1 MASEKLF
8 IVAGTRQEYE
18 FFIRKKADELAK
30 TKYLTKTGYPI
41 SLSHFVYVSGYETL
55 RGHRDIHGWFYGTY
69 RRRQD
74 IKDIVMQ
81 IRVSNNI
88 PHSDRILPNEHLLS

>member
-30 TKYLTKTGYPI
+30 TGYPI
-41 SLSHFVYVSGYETL
+41 SLSHFVYVSSFETM
-55 RGHRDIHGWFYGTY
+55 RGHRDVHGWFYGSY
-69 RRRQD
+69 LQRKD
-74 IKDIVMQ
+74 LKDIVMQ
-81 IRVSNNI
+81 IRVTNNI
-88 PHSDRILPNEHLLS
+88 PNSDTILPNEHLLS

>member
-18 FFIRKKADELAK
+18 FFIRRKADELA
-30 TKYLTKTGYPI
+30 KTGYPI

-55 RGHRDIHGWFYGTY
+55 RGQRDIHGWFYGTY
-69 RRRQD
+69 RQRKD

-81 IRVSNNI
+81 IRVTNNI
-88 PHSDRILPNEHLLS
+88 PHSDTILPNEHLLS

>member
-18 FFIRKKADELAK
+18 FFIRKKADELA
-30 TKYLTKTGYPI
+30 KTGYPI

-74 IKDIVMQ
+74 IKDIVKSMSFRKT
-81 IRVSNNI
+81 I
-88 PHSDRILPNEHLLS
+88 

>member
-30 TKYLTKTGYPI
+30 TGYPI

-55 RGHRDIHGWFYGTY
+55 RGHRDVHGWFYGSY
-69 RRRQD
+69 LQRKD
-74 IKDIVMQ
+74 LKDIVMQ
-81 IRVSNNI
+81 IRVTNNI
-88 PHSDRILPNEHLLS
+88 PHSDTILPNEHFLS

>member
-8 IVAGTRQEYE
+8 IVAGNKREYD
-18 FFIRKKADELAK
+18 FFIRRKADELA
-30 TKYLTKTGYPI
+30 KTGYPI

-69 RRRQD
+69 RQRKD

-81 IRVSNNI
+81 IRVTNNI
-88 PHSDRILPNEHLLS
+88 PHSNTILPNEHLLPSS

>member
-8 IVAGTRQEYE
+8 IVTGTRQEYD
-18 FFIRKKADELAK
+18 FFIRRKAEELA
-30 TKYLTKTGYPI
+30 KTGYPI
-41 SLSHFVYVSGYETL
+41 SLSHFVYVSCYETL
-55 RGHRDIHGWFYGTY
+55 RGQRDIHGWFYGTY
-69 RRRQD
+69 RQRKD

-81 IRVSNNI
+81 IRVTNNI